1 MLLLL
6 LVIIVITYFL
16 SLLLLCTILL
26 LLRLLLLLRSD
37 LKSNPLRDNK
47 KQNSYKKKKFSHHI
61 KMLNLSLNVL
71 KQIAKGRHIKGYKSM
86 SKQKLLSALELAD
99 SRSNFNNARIKKI
112 EEDFNKLKDRFLKP
126 EIKEIRGN
134 LYEIQKKENLSKT
147 KIEEIEQNLIKLEK
161 SLLKLNKYHDYNDTE
176 YKRIRDVENLFGEFD
191 EDYHYEPR
199 KTKSSFNGYCIKY
212 ESRGDKEKNYH

>member
-16 SLLLLCTILL
+16 SLLLLYTILL

-47 KQNSYKKKKFSHHI
+47 KQNSYKKKNFSHHI

-112 EEDFNKLKDRFLKP
+112 GEDFNKLKDRFLKP

-134 LYEIQKKENLSKT
+134 LYEIQKKR
-147 KIEEIEQNLIKLEK
+147 IF
-161 SLLKLNKYHDYNDTE
+161 LKQK
-176 YKRIRDVENLFGEFD
+176 
-191 EDYHYEPR
+191 
-199 KTKSSFNGYCIKY
+199 
-212 ESRGDKEKNYH
+212 